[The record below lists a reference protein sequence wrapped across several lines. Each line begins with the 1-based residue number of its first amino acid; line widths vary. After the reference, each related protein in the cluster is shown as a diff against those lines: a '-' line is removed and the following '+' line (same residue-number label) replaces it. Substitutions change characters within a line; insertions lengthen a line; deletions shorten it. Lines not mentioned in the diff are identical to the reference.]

1 MTTAAPRPAIM
12 GTTGRPGTVERLYAL
27 NGGLAVAPDRSVYT
41 PGKWQG
47 EQVTLTCNAYLIRR
61 AGAWLMW
68 DTGIEDAVAAEPG
81 GRVIAHNIRGIV
93 ARTLAAQLADVG
105 ITPADVRTVIL
116 SHAHFDHV
124 GNAAL
129 FPHAIW
135 HIQRREHEAMFGPDY
150 QSHGYAPALYGGLK
164 QARIEL
170 MDGDLDLFGDDS
182 VRVVST
188 PGHTPGHCS
197 LLVRL
202 ANTGPVLL
210 SADVAHDRFNMEH
223 RCVPIMNS
231 DAEASRRSMERV
243 DGVVRDEGA
252 QLWLNHDIVQT
263 ATIPHAPSHFD

>member
-1 MTTAAPRPAIM
+1 MMENIGP
-12 GTTGRPGTVERLYAL
+12 PGTVDRLYAL

-47 EQVTLTCNAYLIRR
+47 EQVTLSCNAYLIRR
-61 AGAWLMW
+61 AGAWLLW
-68 DTGIEDAVAAEPG
+68 DTGIEDAIAEEPG

-93 ARTLAAQLADVG
+93 ARTLAAQLSDVG
-105 ITPADVRTVIL
+105 ITPADVATVIL

-129 FPHAIW
+129 FPHATW
-135 HIQRREHEAMFGPDY
+135 RVQRREHEAMFGPDHARY
-150 QSHGYAPALYGGLK
+150 GYAPLLYEGLK
-164 QARIEL
+164 EAKIEL
-170 MDGDLDLFGDDS
+170 MDGDLDLFGDGS
-182 VRVVST
+182 VRVIST

-202 ANTGPVLL
+202 AKTGPVLL

-223 RCVPIMNS
+223 RCVPTMNS
-231 DAEASRRSMERV
+231 DSEASRQSMERV
-243 DGVVRDEGA
+243 DAIVREERA

-263 ATIPHAPSHFD
+263 ATIPHAPSFVD